1 MSEIIDKYRNYLH
14 SIEYNRE
21 YGELYG
27 DTSALLRMY
36 EKQLE
41 EYHIRVMTKQGVC
54 EKEKVKVKEYK

>member
-14 SIEYNRE
+14 SIEYNKE

-41 EYHIRVMTKQGVC
+41 EYHIRIMNKDGIC
-54 EKEKVKVKEYK
+54 EEEKVKVKKL